1 MFGERLKK
9 LRKSRNFSQD
19 KLAEELNKKYD
30 KKISK
35 SMISRWENG
44 KNDIQMEMVHIIAD
58 YFNVNPVRLI
68 NPVITDNVATLP
80 KNLVEEKTNENIQVP
95 ILGEIACG
103 DPITAEENI
112 EGYVKE
118 PKDSLPSGTVFYLV
132 AKGHSMEPTIPN
144 GSNVLIREQP
154 EVEDDEIAAVLVNS
168 DTEATLKRVKHQGN
182 MIMLMPDNKDYSPII
197 ITSDNPARILG
208 KAVRYT
214 TNLWYTELIKYILW
228 GKYYEQRFWKNC
240 RN

>member
-197 ITSDNPARILG
+197 ITSDNPVRILG
-208 KAVRYT
+208 KAIRYI
-214 TNLWYTELIKYILW
+214 TNL
-228 GKYYEQRFWKNC
+228 
-240 RN
+240 

>member
-1 MFGERLKK
+1 MRTNDEIMNILDDLKSK
-9 LRKSRNFSQD
+9 QNLSISEIARRTGMAKS
-19 KLAEELNKKYD
+19 AV
-30 KKISK
+30 
-35 SMISRWENG
+35 SR
-44 KNDIQMEMVHIIAD
+44 
-58 YFNVNPVRLI
+58 YFNRTREFPLNRVNDFAKAFHIEPDYLLNI
-68 NPVITDNVATLP
+68 DNSQSP
-80 KNLVEEKTNENIQVP
+80 KHKTVMIP

-112 EGYVKE
+112 EGYLEE
-118 PKDSLPSGTVFYLV
+118 PEDSLPSGTVFYLG

-197 ITSDNPARILG
+197 ITSDNPVRILG
-208 KAVRYT
+208 KAIRYT
-214 TNLWYTELIKYILW
+214 TNL
-228 GKYYEQRFWKNC
+228 
-240 RN
+240 

>member
-182 MIMLMPDNKDYSPII
+182 MII
-197 ITSDNPARILG
+197 
-208 KAVRYT
+208 
-214 TNLWYTELIKYILW
+214 
-228 GKYYEQRFWKNC
+228 
-240 RN
+240 

>member
-1 MFGERLKK
+1 MRTNDEIMNILDDLKSK
-9 LRKSRNFSQD
+9 QTLSISEIARRTGMAKS
-19 KLAEELNKKYD
+19 AV
-30 KKISK
+30 
-35 SMISRWENG
+35 SR
-44 KNDIQMEMVHIIAD
+44 
-58 YFNVNPVRLI
+58 YFNRTREFALNRVNDFAKAFHIEPDYLLNI
-68 NPVITDNVATLP
+68 DNSQSP
-80 KNLVEEKTNENIQVP
+80 KHKTAMIP

-112 EGYVKE
+112 DAYLEE
-118 PKDSLPSGTVFYLV
+118 PEDSLPSGTVFYLV

-197 ITSDNPARILG
+197 ITSDNPVRILG
-208 KAVRYT
+208 KAIRYT
-214 TNLWYTELIKYILW
+214 TNL
-228 GKYYEQRFWKNC
+228 
-240 RN
+240 

>member
-1 MFGERLKK
+1 MRTNDEIMNILDDLKSK
-9 LRKSRNFSQD
+9 QNLSISEIARRTGMAKS
-19 KLAEELNKKYD
+19 AV
-30 KKISK
+30 
-35 SMISRWENG
+35 SR
-44 KNDIQMEMVHIIAD
+44 
-58 YFNVNPVRLI
+58 YFNRTREFPLNRVNDFAKAFHIEPDYLLNI
-68 NPVITDNVATLP
+68 DNSQSP
-80 KNLVEEKTNENIQVP
+80 KHKTAMIP

-112 EGYVKE
+112 EGYLEE
-118 PKDSLPSGTVFYLV
+118 PEDSLPSGTVFYLV

-208 KAVRYT
+208 KAIRYT
-214 TNLWYTELIKYILW
+214 TNL
-228 GKYYEQRFWKNC
+228 
-240 RN
+240 

>member
-1 MFGERLKK
+1 MRTNDEIMNILDDLKSK
-9 LRKSRNFSQD
+9 QNLSISEIARRTGMAKS
-19 KLAEELNKKYD
+19 AV
-30 KKISK
+30 
-35 SMISRWENG
+35 SR
-44 KNDIQMEMVHIIAD
+44 
-58 YFNVNPVRLI
+58 YFNRTREFPLNRVNDFAKAFHIEPDYLLNI
-68 NPVITDNVATLP
+68 DNSQSP
-80 KNLVEEKTNENIQVP
+80 KHKTAMIP

-112 EGYVKE
+112 EGYLEE
-118 PKDSLPSGTVFYLV
+118 PEDSLPSGTVFYLV

-197 ITSDNPARILG
+197 ITSDNPVRILG
-208 KAVRYT
+208 KAIRYT
-214 TNLWYTELIKYILW
+214 TNL
-228 GKYYEQRFWKNC
+228 
-240 RN
+240 

>member
-1 MFGERLKK
+1 MRTNDEIMNILDDLKSK
-9 LRKSRNFSQD
+9 QNLSISEIARRTGMAKS
-19 KLAEELNKKYD
+19 AV
-30 KKISK
+30 
-35 SMISRWENG
+35 SR
-44 KNDIQMEMVHIIAD
+44 
-58 YFNVNPVRLI
+58 YFNRTREFPLNRVNDFAKAFHIEPDYLLNI
-68 NPVITDNVATLP
+68 DNSQSP
-80 KNLVEEKTNENIQVP
+80 KHKTVMIP

-112 EGYVKE
+112 EGYLEE
-118 PKDSLPSGTVFYLV
+118 PEDSLPSGTVFYLV

-197 ITSDNPARILG
+197 ITPENPARILG
-208 KAVRYT
+208 KAIRYT
-214 TNLWYTELIKYILW
+214 TNL
-228 GKYYEQRFWKNC
+228 
-240 RN
+240 

>member
-1 MFGERLKK
+1 MRTNNEIMNILDDLKSK
-9 LRKSRNFSQD
+9 QNLSISEIARRTGMAKS
-19 KLAEELNKKYD
+19 AV
-30 KKISK
+30 
-35 SMISRWENG
+35 SR
-44 KNDIQMEMVHIIAD
+44 
-58 YFNVNPVRLI
+58 YFNRTREFPLNRVNDFAKAFHIEPDYLLNI
-68 NPVITDNVATLP
+68 DNSQSP
-80 KNLVEEKTNENIQVP
+80 KHKTVMIP

-112 EGYVKE
+112 EGYLEE
-118 PKDSLPSGTVFYLV
+118 PEDSLPSGTVFYLV

-197 ITSDNPARILG
+197 ITSDNPVRILG
-208 KAVRYT
+208 KAIRYT
-214 TNLWYTELIKYILW
+214 TNL
-228 GKYYEQRFWKNC
+228 
-240 RN
+240 

>member
-214 TNLWYTELIKYILW
+214 TNL
-228 GKYYEQRFWKNC
+228 
-240 RN
+240 

>member
-112 EGYVKE
+112 EGYLEE
-118 PKDSLPSGTVFYLV
+118 PEDSLPSGTVFYLV

-154 EVEDDEIAAVLVNS
+154 EVEDDEIAAVLVNN

-197 ITSDNPARILG
+197 ITSDNPVRILG
-208 KAVRYT
+208 KAIRYT
-214 TNLWYTELIKYILW
+214 TNL
-228 GKYYEQRFWKNC
+228 
-240 RN
+240 

>member
-214 TNLWYTELIKYILW
+214 TDL
-228 GKYYEQRFWKNC
+228 
-240 RN
+240 

>member
-197 ITSDNPARILG
+197 ITSDNPVRILG
-208 KAVRYT
+208 KAIRYT
-214 TNLWYTELIKYILW
+214 TNL
-228 GKYYEQRFWKNC
+228 
-240 RN
+240 

>member
-1 MFGERLKK
+1 MRTNDEIMNILDDLKSK
-9 LRKSRNFSQD
+9 QNLSISEIARRTGMAKS
-19 KLAEELNKKYD
+19 AV
-30 KKISK
+30 
-35 SMISRWENG
+35 SR
-44 KNDIQMEMVHIIAD
+44 
-58 YFNVNPVRLI
+58 YFNRTREFPLNRVNDFAKAFHIEPDYLLNI
-68 NPVITDNVATLP
+68 DNSQSP
-80 KNLVEEKTNENIQVP
+80 KHKTVMIP

-112 EGYVKE
+112 EGYLEE
-118 PKDSLPSGTVFYLV
+118 PEDSLPSGTVFYLV

-197 ITSDNPARILG
+197 ITSDNPVRILG
-208 KAVRYT
+208 KAIRYT
-214 TNLWYTELIKYILW
+214 TNL
-228 GKYYEQRFWKNC
+228 
-240 RN
+240 

>member
-1 MFGERLKK
+1 MRTNDEIMNILDDLKSK
-9 LRKSRNFSQD
+9 QNLSISEIARRTGMAKS
-19 KLAEELNKKYD
+19 AV
-30 KKISK
+30 
-35 SMISRWENG
+35 SR
-44 KNDIQMEMVHIIAD
+44 
-58 YFNVNPVRLI
+58 YFNRTREFPINRVNDFAKAFHIEPDYLLNI
-68 NPVITDNVATLP
+68 DNSQSP
-80 KNLVEEKTNENIQVP
+80 KHKTVMIP

-112 EGYVKE
+112 EGYLEE
-118 PKDSLPSGTVFYLV
+118 PEDSLPSGTVFYLV

-197 ITSDNPARILG
+197 ITSDNPVRILG
-208 KAVRYT
+208 KAIRYT
-214 TNLWYTELIKYILW
+214 TNL
-228 GKYYEQRFWKNC
+228 
-240 RN
+240 

>member
-112 EGYVKE
+112 EGYLEE
-118 PKDSLPSGTVFYLV
+118 PEDSLPSGTVFYLV

-214 TNLWYTELIKYILW
+214 TNL
-228 GKYYEQRFWKNC
+228 
-240 RN
+240 

>member
-208 KAVRYT
+208 KAIRYT
-214 TNLWYTELIKYILW
+214 TNL
-228 GKYYEQRFWKNC
+228 
-240 RN
+240 

>member
-1 MFGERLKK
+1 MRTNDEIMNILDDLKSK
-9 LRKSRNFSQD
+9 QNLSISEIARRTGMAKS
-19 KLAEELNKKYD
+19 AV
-30 KKISK
+30 
-35 SMISRWENG
+35 SR
-44 KNDIQMEMVHIIAD
+44 
-58 YFNVNPVRLI
+58 YFNRTREFPLNRVNDFAKAFHIEPDYLLNI
-68 NPVITDNVATLP
+68 DNSQSP
-80 KNLVEEKTNENIQVP
+80 KHKTVMIP

-197 ITSDNPARILG
+197 ITSDNPVRILG
-208 KAVRYT
+208 KAIRYT
-214 TNLWYTELIKYILW
+214 TNL
-228 GKYYEQRFWKNC
+228 
-240 RN
+240 